1 MVIRKFILFIF
12 IFLPIVNSIY
22 LSYYYLEVFMLNKPN
37 NDVLGKMGLIIL
49 TQFFLLF
56 LLGLVNIYLK
66 QYEEGN
72 LKINIRSIFV
82 EKFTS
87 KIVLVFSAF
96 FFYIFIY
103 HNLKTDFRSTITTN
117 ISILIEI
124 IYISFAIN
132 NIRKKIMLKFFGYLI
147 FWNCLGIMCLS
158 VTSFFAQYLGY
169 ERLDDS
175 NIQLVFIGVFYHLLN
190 ACFLFY
196 NAVYKMSI

>member
-1 MVIRKFILFIF
+1 
-12 IFLPIVNSIY
+12 
-22 LSYYYLEVFMLNKPN
+22 MLNKPN

-147 FWNCLGIMCLS
+147 FWNYLGIMCLS
-158 VTSFFAQYLGY
+158 VTGFFAQYLGY

-196 NAVYKMSI
+196 NAVHKISI